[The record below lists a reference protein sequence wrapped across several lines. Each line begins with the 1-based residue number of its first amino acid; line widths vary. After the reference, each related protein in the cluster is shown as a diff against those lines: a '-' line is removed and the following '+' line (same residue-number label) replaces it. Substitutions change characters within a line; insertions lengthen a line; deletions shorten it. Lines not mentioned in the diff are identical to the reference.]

1 MAEPGQSLVAQAAR
15 ASAANGTNMAD
26 ELIRLENQRRIGED
40 ISQSKSQEGRKAA
53 ERAAQTSTKE
63 GVKTTTYPYVE
74 PKKVTAQ
81 PSARGGGGGGG
92 RGGSMRGIGG
102 GGGSLPGMEDAMR
115 KGGAVK
121 GYAKGGSVRGDGCC
135 QRGKTRGRMV

>member
-15 ASAANGTNMAD
+15 AAAANGTNMAD
-26 ELIRLENQRRIGED
+26 EMIRLEKQRRIGEE

-63 GVKTTTYPYVE
+63 GVKTTKYPYVE

-81 PSARGGGGGGG
+81 PSARGGGGGG
-92 RGGSMRGIGG
+92 RGGAMTGIGG
-102 GGGSLPGMEDAMR
+102 GGGLPGLDDMLA
-115 KGGAVK
+115 KGGKVK
-121 GYAKGGSVRGDGCC
+121 GYAKGGSVRGDGCA
-135 QRGKTRGRMV
+135 QSGKTKGRFV